1 MKVPK
6 LIILKGERGG
16 ETIELPTG
24 KTGLGRDPSNQLV
37 FESPGISGH
46 HCVFEVTGELVL
58 VRDLGSTNQTLVN
71 GQPVTAAELHSGD
84 LLIVGDLHIRYEA
97 TYVRPTASSVP
108 AGAPGEPTPAAVD
121 HGGPPLHEQMGPDTQ
136 MFDKRAVMIGLL
148 ISALVFLGMAI
159 WKLAP
164 NTDMLKKSDEFEFK
178 VAEHK
183 IEDVKLR
190 DPIRDILKETPEE
203 IPELED
209 TETPNIQISTQPEV
223 VVEQAVIQT
232 KNIQIDTPQ
241 IDVTATELD
250 IQDAPLEISQTAA
263 VVTFAVSPIA
273 VDTAAPA
280 DFVKYTDPNPPDKPL
295 LHTINQAPQPRR
307 NMSALPKAFGEQ
319 DTPTIGQPGPM
330 NVNLFGTG
338 DFFRT
343 MERAGGAKA
352 RAAVDAALHWLAIH
366 QEPDGLWDSAK
377 YEGEENSKA
386 AVTGL
391 AALAFMGGGHTT
403 RKGEYRRNVLKALEA
418 IMRCQDAK
426 GRIAW
431 KGSNHYTHAI
441 CTIAL
446 CEAYGRAR
454 DERVGA
460 AAQKAVDYCVSAVLS
475 DSGWRYGTTDE
486 ASDMSVTAWF
496 IQALKTAKLANI
508 KFDNSVFS
516 QSLTYVDSVTDKGAS
531 QDSTGAV
538 GYMFKADQ
546 EYSPQQNGSSALTSA
561 GMMIRQFN
569 GMGVKNH
576 ILVKGAELTKAT
588 PPQWNNK
595 DFYYWYYATYAMHNM
610 GGEYR
615 LWWNQRVR
623 DVLLT
628 HQSREGDNAGSW
640 DPVKDRWGK
649 AGGRV
654 YTTALGALCLEVYYR
669 YGDALNSFGVAPD
682 LDELFLQ

>member
-6 LIILKGERGG
+6 ITILKGERSG
-16 ETIELPTG
+16 ETIELPAG
-24 KTGLGRDPSNQLV
+24 KTRLGRETSNQLV
-37 FESPGISGH
+37 FESDGISGH
-46 HCVFEVTGELVL
+46 HCVFEVTGELTL
-58 VRDLGSTNQTLVN
+58 VHDLGSTNGTLVN
-71 GQPVTAAELHSGD
+71 GRPVKSAELHSGD
-84 LLIVGDLHIRYEA
+84 LLIVGDLHLRYEA
-97 TYVRPTASSVP
+97 NYLRPTPSAVP
-108 AGAPGEPTPAAVD
+108 VGAESGAVPVAVD
-121 HGGPPLHEQMGPDTQ
+121 HGGPPLHEELGPDTQ

-203 IPELED
+203 IPELEE

-223 VVEQAVIQT
+223 VVEQAVIQS

-250 IQDAPLEISQTAA
+250 IQDAPLEISQTSE
-263 VVTFAVSPIA
+263 VVTFAVTPIA

-280 DFVKYTDPNPPDKPL
+280 EFVKYKDPNPPDKPV
-295 LHTINQAPQPRR
+295 LHTINQAPAPSR

-319 DTPTIGQPGPM
+319 DTPTLGQLGPM

-366 QEPDGLWDSAK
+366 QEPDGMWNATK
-377 YEGEENSKA
+377 YEGEESANA
-386 AVTGL
+386 AVTAL
-391 AALAFMGGGHTT
+391 SALAFMGGGHTT
-403 RKGEYRRNVLKALEA
+403 RKGEYRRNVLKAIEA

-431 KGSNHYTHAI
+431 KGANHYTHAI

-454 DERVGA
+454 DERVGT
-460 AAQKAVDYCVSAVLS
+460 AAQKAVDYCASAVLA
-475 DSGWRYGTTDE
+475 DSGWRYSASDDT
-486 ASDMSVTAWF
+486 SDMSVTAWF
-496 IQALKTAKLANI
+496 VQALKTAKLSNI
-508 KFDNSVFS
+508 KFDNSVYS
-516 QSLTYVDSVTDKGAS
+516 QALTYVDSVTDKGAS

-538 GYMFKADQ
+538 VYQFAAG
-546 EYSPQQNGSSALTSA
+546 QNYPNNSHPALTSA

-569 GMGVKNH
+569 GMGVKHH

-623 DVLLT
+623 DILLT

-654 YTTALGALCLEVYYR
+654 YTTSLGALCLEVYYR